1 MKKIFL
7 LLIIC
12 IITFSIV
19 GCSKRE
25 NPGSELTEISVY
37 ELMDIFDT
45 DQKMIFAIVD
55 RNVKNSKDA
64 LETLQNYQKTS
75 KNFVYYI
82 DATNITFIEQEYI
95 NILLNET
102 YDDLRIYVL
111 KNGSI
116 TLDEAIPSSQSEI
129 TSLIGNEMYNKIEMD
144 KLLEIRESYFREGL
158 KSLADGFI
166 SSAYNNIYLSKPKEE
181 AKDVLETENIFNLLN
196 SWETTIKNGKT
207 CTYLSLNF
215 LKGADRIYRQY
226 YKGNC
231 SSLDQTKLD
240 VIIYDYYISDNVI
253 YAKKEKETE
262 YKELYTITSL
272 SDESLNIKTSKTK
285 YNLKLRE

>member
-45 DQKMIFAIVD
+45 DHKMIFAIVD

-64 LETLQNYQKTS
+64 LDTLQNYQKTS

-129 TSLIGNEMYNKIEMD
+129 TSLIGNEMYNKIDMD
-144 KLLEIRESYFREGL
+144 KLLEIRESYFR
-158 KSLADGFI
+158 
-166 SSAYNNIYLSKPKEE
+166 
-181 AKDVLETENIFNLLN
+181 
-196 SWETTIKNGKT
+196 
-207 CTYLSLNF
+207 
-215 LKGADRIYRQY
+215 
-226 YKGNC
+226 
-231 SSLDQTKLD
+231 
-240 VIIYDYYISDNVI
+240 
-253 YAKKEKETE
+253 
-262 YKELYTITSL
+262 
-272 SDESLNIKTSKTK
+272 
-285 YNLKLRE
+285 